1 MQPASPAPRPS
12 RTAPRRPQ
20 RTRRA
25 RAAPPPGRLSGT
37 RARAQGASPLGAAL
51 PPRCGPARRP
61 PRASSSPRSPVKALP
76 PGLPA
81 EATPGPR
88 RRGPG
93 RHRPSSAGRAPDAAR
108 VGPAAPAQ
116 EGRGLAGTAP
126 RALGSGEPDRR
137 GRPRGP
143 SLPALRVRHAP
154 HAGLN
159 LQPLS
164 PAPHAGTAKPDA
176 DVWGFPIGS
185 GAGGGAS
192 EEAWRAGRRGDR
204 GAGAAACSLTGEGQR
219 A

>member
-81 EATPGPR
+81 EETPGR
-88 RRGPG
+88 
-93 RHRPSSAGRAPDAAR
+93 
-108 VGPAAPAQ
+108 
-116 EGRGLAGTAP
+116 RGLAGQGGTDRPPPAERPTRRALDQPPPP
-126 RALGSGEPDRR
+126 RRDEAWPGQPRGALGSGGPLWR
-137 GRPRGP
+137 GWPRPLYR
-143 SLPALRVRHAP
+143 LPQAHRCATGRNFPP
-154 HAGLN
+154 H
-159 LQPLS
+159 S
-164 PAPHAGTAKPDA
+164 PTT
-176 DVWGFPIGS
+176 
-185 GAGGGAS
+185 
-192 EEAWRAGRRGDR
+192 R
-204 GAGAAACSLTGEGQR
+204 
-219 A
+219 